1 MKDNSNNG
9 VPVGAHLGKVMYR
22 LARNYGDV
30 PSVAKEIVQNAID
43 SGALKIDVTI
53 NSQQRTMVVLD
64 NGSGASTEKVTL
76 ALDSIGDT
84 LKESDKFGQFGLGLI
99 SPISI
104 ASHFTFTTCP
114 QPHKEGYR
122 QYLFITKD
130 IAKQRRPVIPGS
142 TIPQLKHD
150 PNGKTWWRTMVNVR
164 GITKD
169 KRTSEVSLE
178 GLINDIALAFGE
190 KIREK
195 QINVLVSII
204 DENGKEFSAKVEAPE
219 FSGESLG
226 RVEFAAGEVM
236 EAGKVLFDL
245 YIARITKGGR
255 KGNIAFG
262 TLDNPSRITTKQFVV
277 CTSHILKQEVAK
289 ALISGLFEG
298 RILCQNIILHA
309 DRTRFEDNDALFAL
323 CEVLEHWW
331 KLDGQKWIKKVEE
344 DTDDE
349 RFQAIGNQ
357 AMKFGELLLKQP
369 LFSSVFAE
377 IEVGTITDDHTKVS
391 RRKVIGPDEGKSLA
405 SVGPDKPGTRNGG
418 RGGGPGEREKPTTEH
433 PRHTPGPVYGPR
445 GRVRTEVKGNST
457 GLRFSHVEME
467 DFRVP
472 FTYEAKTGLLAFN
485 MRHPNWGMCRG
496 SDSFLREYHIVVI
509 TTALSLELFKG
520 QKASVDPQVEKFAHE
535 SLTHTVFAIVNGK
548 AVVG

>member
-1 MKDNSNNG
+1 MKENKNNG

-43 SGALKIDVTI
+43 SGALKIDVAI
-53 NSQQRTMVVLD
+53 SLQQRTMVVLD
-64 NGSGASTEKVTL
+64 NGSGASSEKVTL

-114 QPHKEGYR
+114 QPRKEGYR
-122 QYLFITKD
+122 EYLFVTKD
-130 IAKQRRPVIPGS
+130 IAKQRRPVIPES
-142 TIPQLKHD
+142 EVPQLQHD
-150 PNGKTWWRTMVNVR
+150 PNGKVWWRTKVNVR

-169 KRTSEVSLE
+169 KRISEVSLE

-195 QINVLVSII
+195 KIDVSVSII
-204 DENGKEFSAKVEAPE
+204 DEKGKEFSAKVEAPE

-226 RVEFAAGEVM
+226 RVEFASGEVM
-236 EAGKVLFDL
+236 EAGKVVFDL

-262 TLDNPSRITTKQFVV
+262 TIDNPSRITTKQFVV
-277 CTSHILKQEVAK
+277 CTSRILRPEVAK

-298 RILCQNIILHA
+298 RILCQNVVLHA

-369 LFSSVFAE
+369 VFSGVFAE
-377 IEVGTITDDHTKVS
+377 IEVGSITKDHTKVS
-391 RRKVIGPDEGKSLA
+391 PKKLIGPDSGTSLTGTGAGKTGS
-405 SVGPDKPGTRNGG
+405 
-418 RGGGPGEREKPTTEH
+418 GGGSGGTGEREKPTTEH

-467 DFRVP
+467 DFRIP

-496 SDSFLREYHIVVI
+496 SDGFLRQYHIEVI
-509 TTALSLELFKG
+509 TAALYLELFKG
-520 QKASVDPQVEKFAHE
+520 QEGSVDPQVEKYAHGI
-535 SLTHTVFAIVNGK
+535 LTYAVFAIVNGK
-548 AVVG
+548 AVTG